1 MNWKGWKVWV
11 EFKILRC
18 QRKRMYKIL
27 GSHFSY
33 FDIKYVTFKGPDWV
47 KGTKVLVPTFDCEM
61 YWKTI
66 KPRSHEIADLAI
78 FFFFLLH
85 WLCLFIYSNN
95 SKTFTKSQ
103 DISNCFTE
111 TDGFALKRRTDDL
124 LLFNHWRVLIL
135 FFPTKLVTKYVKN
148 I

>member
-1 MNWKGWKVWV
+1 
-11 EFKILRC
+11 
-18 QRKRMYKIL
+18 MYKTL

-33 FDIKYVTFKGPDWV
+33 FDIKYMKFKGPDWIR
-47 KGTKVLVPTFDCEM
+47 GTKVFVATFDCEM

-66 KPRSHEIADLAI
+66 KPRSHEIADLANI
-78 FFFFLLH
+78 FFFLVH

-111 TDGFALKRRTDDL
+111 TDGFAWKRTEDL
-124 LLFNHWRVLIL
+124 LLFKPLEDINLIL
-135 FFPTKLVTKYVKN
+135 SHKTGY
-148 I
+148 